1 MSTEAATTT
10 TPSEPSPSAR
20 VPAQLRL
27 FPAPQPLTDRLG
39 VEFFRA
45 LPREPGVYRMFD
57 AADGLIYVG
66 KARDLRARLNSYRRT
81 HGQSRKTIRLIH
93 DVRRVEW
100 EICLSDTD
108 ARLREAEL
116 IRTLRPRYN
125 RAGTWP
131 KSARYL
137 VLETQDDGFRLRLTG
152 EPEGESYGA
161 FRGGVGFA
169 LTALGRLLALALRPG
184 ATVAELPR
192 HWVLPE
198 TRRSC
203 DVTEP
208 GAAAWVHDVRDFFA
222 GANDALVAR
231 LLAAVTPEPTSFG
244 QQFVAQ
250 QFAVLEEFYR
260 RGPCVNRRLH
270 EEFPG
275 TGLRLAPEERDDLL
289 IRAPQRPAAAKLT
302 TDEAAGNYTFGNSSP
317 NDAS

>member
-1 MSTEAATTT
+1 MNPQAPAPTATAV
-10 TPSEPSPSAR
+10 PSSAR
-20 VPAQLRL
+20 TPAQLRL

-39 VEFFRA
+39 AEFFRA

-57 AADGLIYVG
+57 AAGGLIYVG

-100 EICLSDTD
+100 EICLTDTD

-131 KSARYL
+131 KSARYV
-137 VLETQDDGFRLRLTG
+137 VLETRTDGFHLRLTG
-152 EPEGESYGA
+152 EPEADCYGT

-169 LTALGRLLALALRPG
+169 LTALGRLLALALHPG
-184 ATVAELPR
+184 TTAADLPR
-192 HWVLPE
+192 HWISPE
-198 TRRSC
+198 SRRTC
-203 DVTEP
+203 EITGAE
-208 GAAAWVHDVRDFFA
+208 AAAWIHDVRQFFA
-222 GANDALVAR
+222 GTSDALLAR
-231 LLAAVTPEPTSFG
+231 LLAAVTSEITAFG
-244 QQFVAQ
+244 QQFVAR

-270 EEFPG
+270 EEIPG

-289 IRAPQRPAAAKLT
+289 IRAPPRPAAERLV
-302 TDEAAGNYTFGNSSP
+302 TDGALGNYAFGSNSP